1 MFPFDAI
8 IIFILFSMLPQHGI
22 LIHKMIFST
31 QKCANTTPNIIAVVV
46 VDVLSECMTSWH
58 ENTFRIAG
66 LSEENAQVPGFSP
79 QWTRI
84 RSLDVFFDV
93 SMEKPLK
100 ESSFQGFD
108 MARMR
113 RRHNG
118 LASDFHSYKYKQ

>member
-46 VDVLSECMTSWH
+46 VDVLSVYITSWH

-66 LSEENAQVPGFSP
+66 LSEENSQVPGFST

-100 ESSFQGFD
+100 EPSCQGFD
-108 MARMR
+108 KARMR

-118 LASDFHSYKYKQ
+118 LTSDFQL